1 MNEEISALPRP
12 LEGITILDL
21 TTALAGP
28 YATLILA
35 GLGARVI
42 KVENPKNPDS
52 ARTNSP
58 YLGRDGIKVARE
70 HEDDYSLAM
79 LERGRNKEAITLN
92 MKHPEGRAIF
102 LDLVKHSDA
111 VVENF
116 SAGVADRLG
125 IGYEDCAKVNPR
137 IVFTAISGFGANV
150 NPKQNKAMDNIVQ
163 AMSGMMMAS
172 GNPGE
177 PPVRVGIPFGDLSAP
192 LFAAIGTL
200 AALMQARQTGRG
212 QHVDVSLLGALS
224 ALVAAE
230 PFDMM
235 QKLGRETRSGNFMA
249 RLAPFGVFPTSDG
262 YISICA
268 PKDEFVRGLFRAMQ
282 REELLGDERYG
293 TRDARVRNHIELHDM
308 VSQWTRTMTT
318 ERAADLLADYDVP
331 SGPVRNPGDAMRD
344 PNLLMR
350 GETTK
355 LEHPQYGAVEDIVVG
370 GLPIRM
376 SGAFTGFDKPAVT
389 LGASNED
396 VYRTMLGYSDEQLA
410 ALKRDGVV

>member
-1 MNEEISALPRP
+1 MDNTNMPRP
-12 LEGITILDL
+12 LEGVTIIDL

-28 YATLILA
+28 YATLLLA

-58 YLGRDGIKVARE
+58 YLGREGIKVARE
-70 HEDDYSLAM
+70 HDDDYSLAM
-79 LERGRNKEAITLN
+79 LERGRNKEAVTLN
-92 MKHPEGRAIF
+92 MKHPEARAVF
-102 LDLVKHSDA
+102 FDLVKHADA

-125 IGYEDCAKVNPR
+125 IGYAACAEVNPR

-177 PPVRVGIPFGDLSAP
+177 PPVRVGVPFGDLTAP
-192 LFAAIGTL
+192 LFAVIGTL
-200 AALMQARQTGRG
+200 SALMQARATGKG

-235 QKLGRETRSGNFMA
+235 TKLGRETRSGNFMA

-268 PKDEFVRGLFRAMQ
+268 PKDDFVVGLFQAMG
-282 REELLGDERYG
+282 RPELLGDPRFAG
-293 TRDARVRNHIELHDM
+293 RDARVTNHLALHDM

-318 ERAADLLADYDVP
+318 VEAADLLADHDVP
-331 SGPVRNPGDAMRD
+331 SGPVRQPGEAMRD

-350 GETTK
+350 GETVK
-355 LEHPQYGAVEDIVVG
+355 LLHPVYGAVEDIVVG

-376 SGAFTGFDKPAVT
+376 SGAFTGFDQPAVT
-389 LGASNED
+389 LGGSND
-396 VYRTMLGYSDEQLA
+396 KVYGELLGYGQDRLA

>member
-1 MNEEISALPRP
+1 MNEHTDMPRP

-42 KVENPKNPDS
+42 KVENPRNPDS

-58 YLGRDGIKVARE
+58 YLGREGLKVTRE

-79 LERGRNKEAITLN
+79 LERGRNKEAVTLN
-92 MKHPEGRAIF
+92 MKHPEGRALF
-102 LDLVKHSDA
+102 FELVKNADA
-111 VVENF
+111 VVENY

-125 IGYEDCAKVNPR
+125 IGYSACAAINPR
-137 IVFTAISGFGANV
+137 IVYTAISGFGANMK
-150 NPKQNKAMDNIVQ
+150 PRQNKAMDNIVQ

-172 GNPGE
+172 GNAGE
-177 PPVRVGIPFGDLSAP
+177 APVRTGIPFGDLTAP
-192 LFAAIGTL
+192 LFAVIGTL

-230 PFDMM
+230 PFEIMA
-235 QKLGRETRSGNFMA
+235 KLGHETRSGNFMA

-268 PKDEFVRGLFRAMQ
+268 PKDDFVSGLFRAMN
-282 REELLGDERYG
+282 REDLLHDPRFS
-293 TRDARVRNHIELHDM
+293 TRDARVRNHIELHDL
-308 VSQWTRTMTT
+308 VSGFTRTMTT
-318 ERAADLLADYDVP
+318 HEAAERLTDFDVP
-331 SGPVRNPGDAMRD
+331 NGPVREPAEALRD
-344 PNLLMR
+344 PNLLAR
-350 GETTK
+350 GETAK
-355 LEHPQYGAVEDIVVG
+355 LLHPEYGAVEDIVVG

-389 LGASNED
+389 LGASNAE
-396 VYRTMLGYSDEQLA
+396 VYGHMLGLDAARLEALA
-410 ALKRDGVV
+410 RDGVI

>member
-1 MNEEISALPRP
+1 MNNPNMSRP
-12 LEGITILDL
+12 LEGVTIIDL

-28 YATLILA
+28 YATLLLA

-58 YLGRDGIKVARE
+58 YLGREGIKVARE
-70 HEDDYSLAM
+70 HDDDYSLAM
-79 LERGRNKEAITLN
+79 LERGRNKEAVTLN
-92 MKHPEGRAIF
+92 MKHPQARAVF
-102 LDLVKHSDA
+102 FDLVKNADA

-125 IGYEDCAKVNPR
+125 IGYAACAEVNPR

-177 PPVRVGIPFGDLSAP
+177 PPVRVGVPFGDLTAP
-192 LFAAIGTL
+192 LFAVIGTL
-200 AALMQARQTGRG
+200 SALMQARATGKG

-235 QKLGRETRSGNFMA
+235 TKLGRETRSGNFMA

-268 PKDEFVRGLFRAMQ
+268 PKDDFVVGLFKAMG
-282 REELLGDERYG
+282 RPELLGDPRFAG
-293 TRDARVRNHIELHDM
+293 RDARVTNHLELHDM
-308 VSQWTRTMTT
+308 VSLWTRTMTT
-318 ERAADLLADYDVP
+318 AEAADLLADHEVP
-331 SGPVRNPGDAMRD
+331 SGPVRQPGEAMRD

-350 GETTK
+350 GETVK
-355 LEHPQYGAVEDIVVG
+355 LLHPVYGAVEDIVVG

-376 SGAFTGFDKPAVT
+376 SGAFTGFDKAAVT
-389 LGASNED
+389 LGGSND
-396 VYRTMLGYSDEQLA
+396 KVYGELLGYDQDKLD

>member
-410 ALKRDGVV
+410 TLKRDGVV